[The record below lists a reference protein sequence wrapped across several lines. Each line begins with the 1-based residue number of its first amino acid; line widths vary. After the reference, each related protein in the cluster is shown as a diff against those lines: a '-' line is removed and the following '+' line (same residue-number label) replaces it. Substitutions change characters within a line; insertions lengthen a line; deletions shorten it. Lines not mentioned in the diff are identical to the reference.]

1 MSLSRFGYTGLFG
14 RFGVFWIPWVACQ
27 FNEVAK
33 VNEPDSDGT
42 RDSLKPPSV
51 SKVGRHLP
59 WNARTCPVCGV
70 PLSVNEQARG
80 KTCPLP
86 RCKGEYL
93 RGQLQ
98 RQSEESHHVQLKAEQ
113 YRDSVC
119 QNNLLQAGKT
129 DVCVLPANIQR
140 LNSLPEKRIRLFRDR
155 LIGVISGAMAARYG
169 KSRVSNQEADGEYG
183 NEVSTTDDPAIVGYA
198 CATCRGECCSQGG
211 DHAFLQHEVIA
222 RYMDAFPRQRPIE
235 ILATFMS
242 YLPRK
247 TYQESCVYH
256 GATGCGLPREMRA
269 SLCNDFQCNG
279 LKKMCAQIRF
289 CEEPEVFAVA
299 VNGTEIVRGAAISST
314 DRTGAGEIP
323 GAGNL

>member
-1 MSLSRFGYTGLFG
+1 M
-14 RFGVFWIPWVACQ
+14 
-27 FNEVAK
+27 
-33 VNEPDSDGT
+33 NEPDSDGS
-42 RDSLKPPSV
+42 RDSTKPPHF

-59 WNARTCPVCGV
+59 WNARTCPICGV
-70 PLSVNEQARG
+70 PLSVNEQARAR
-80 KTCPLP
+80 TCQLP
-86 RCKGEYL
+86 RCKGEFL

-119 QNNLLQAGKT
+119 LKDLPQAGKT
-129 DVCVLPANIQR
+129 DVCVLPANIQK

-155 LIGVISGAMAARYG
+155 LIGVISGAMVAKHG
-169 KSRVSNQEADGEYG
+169 KSRVSNQEAEYELG
-183 NEVSTTDDPAIVGYA
+183 REASTTEDPAIVGHA

-211 DHAFLQHEVIA
+211 DHAFLQPEVIA

-247 TYQESCVYH
+247 TYQGSCVYH

-269 SLCNDFQCNG
+269 SLCNDFQCKG

-314 DRTGAGEIP
+314 GRREADEIR
-323 GAGNL
+323 GVGNLQE